1 MRIFFEQQRFHRL
14 SHLQDRLRLWLK
26 PYWQQ
31 SLTLL
36 VAAVVIVVLWRM
48 GWGQSLENTSY
59 SNLFHWRGP
68 LAWDQSIVMIEI
80 DEASLQDLQTPPWS
94 RQLYAKLIEQL
105 AAADPA
111 VIALDKLFVGLDPE
125 DVVLAA
131 ALNQRQVLLAQAWTP
146 DQQPILTN
154 PQLIRATA
162 ALGHVVH
169 GADADGMVRSVPT
182 ELHGLPSLGAVA
194 AQLYQAQLHPASGQ
208 TGTTSLWSQLFE
220 RFFNSA
226 WFNSAQAARRL
237 WLNWEDRIADLPHYS
252 LADLMA
258 GRIESR
264 HLRHKLILVGDP
276 ANNSPELFST
286 PYDRHSSSVYLQ
298 AAIASN
304 LLHQDS
310 LRPLGRLQIA
320 LLLLAVTLPLLLYT
334 ANWFWLHHL
343 WLWPLLGGGWLGLGW
358 LALKANVWLPIAT
371 PLLWFGLV
379 GVSLLLLK
387 LGAAFVMLK
396 QNEARYGL
404 MLQGFNVG
412 IWEWDLKANRF
423 YFSPRWKQMVGYSD
437 LDLSDHPQEWFDRV
451 HPHDRS
457 SLDAAIRDY
466 LEGIGSHF
474 EQEYRLQHGDGSYRW
489 MQGRGLI
496 VWSNDGKAQKLVG
509 SQVDITAQ
517 KQAEEELWRSTFF
530 DRLTEL
536 PSWSGFVSHLEHA
549 INQVQQDSQ
558 RRFAVLWLDLD
569 QFKLIN
575 NSLGNTLG
583 DRLLLAIAQRLKSL
597 LSANQVVARLGE
609 DEFAILLKSVPS
621 SDAAVEIAQQIQQ
634 SLACPFNLDDHEVFV
649 SASVGIVL
657 SAPYY
662 LDPEH
667 LLRDAGTAMYRAK
680 AMGRASCLV
689 FDKSMRTGM
698 LVKLRLESDL
708 RRAIAQG
715 ERQSQMGLAAS
726 SLALGDAAPAA
737 PVSSLQVE
745 EIRTGAI
752 ASGSAGGPASNPA
765 SNPAGN
771 PASGALTSSTTAAPD
786 PAETLQTARSTLNA
800 KLNLPSQYAGQYSG
814 QYPGLELYYQPIVQL
829 STGQVAGFEA
839 LVRWQHAEQGLL
851 FPSRFISMAE
861 ETGLIIPL
869 SWWVLRTACRQ
880 MSYWRRLFPGSR
892 ALTMSVNLS
901 SKQFSMLDLSD
912 RIHQILEES
921 NLDPTSL
928 KLELTES
935 MVIENAASV
944 IDILYQL
951 RTLGIQLAI
960 DDFGTGYSSL
970 SYLPR
975 FPLTTL
981 KIDRSFV
988 EQIGDCND
996 NLEIVRTILALAHK
1010 LRMDVVAEGVETEAQ
1025 AVRLREM
1032 GCEYGQGFFFYKPL
1046 NVEAATQ
1053 LLAK

>member
-1 MRIFFEQQRFHRL
+1 MRIFFEQQRFYSWSSPFQERF
-14 SHLQDRLRLWLK
+14 RLWLK

-31 SLTLL
+31 SLALL
-36 VAAVVIVVLWRM
+36 VAGLVILLLWCM
-48 GWGQSLENTSY
+48 SWGEGLENASY
-59 SNLFHWRGP
+59 PSLFHWRGP
-68 LAWDQSIVMIEI
+68 LSWDPSIVIIEM
-80 DEASLQDLQTPPWS
+80 DEASLQELQTPPWS
-94 RQLYAKLIEQL
+94 RQLYATLVERL
-105 AAADPA
+105 AAADPT
-111 VIALDKLFVGLDPE
+111 VIALDQLFVGLEPD
-125 DVVLAA
+125 DIALTA
-131 ALNQRQVLLAQAWTP
+131 ALSQRRVLLAQNWTA
-146 DQQPILTN
+146 DQQPMLTN
-154 PQLIRATA
+154 PQLSRAAA
-162 ALGHVVH
+162 ALGHVAH
-169 GADADGMVRSVPT
+169 RIDADGLVRSVPA
-182 ELHGLPSLGAVA
+182 ELHGLPSLGAAA
-194 AQLYQAQLHPASGQ
+194 AQLYQAQSQNQ
-208 TGTTSLWSQLFE
+208 TETDSRRFA
-220 RFFNSA
+220 RFFSTLGWSNSA
-226 WFNSAQAARRL
+226 LPSARL
-237 WLNWEDRIADLPHYS
+237 WLNWEGSIAALPHYS
-252 LADLMA
+252 LGDVMA
-258 GRIESR
+258 GRIGPQQ
-264 HLRHKLILVGDP
+264 LRHKLVLVGADRTP
-276 ANNSPELFST
+276 SRFAT
-286 PYDRHSSSVYLQ
+286 PYDPNSPSIYLQ
-298 AAIASN
+298 AAVASN

-310 LRPLGRLQIA
+310 LIPLGRLQTA
-320 LLLLAVTLPLLLYT
+320 LLLLLLTLPLLLYT
-334 ANWFWLHHL
+334 ANWTWSHHL
-343 WLWPLLGGGWLGLGW
+343 WLWPTLGGVWLGLSWAAFG
-358 LALKANVWLPIAT
+358 ANFWLPVAT
-371 PLLWFGLV
+371 PLLWFGLI
-379 GVSLLLLK
+379 GGSLLLLK
-387 LGAAFVMLK
+387 LTAAFVALK
-396 QNEARYGL
+396 QNESRYAL

-412 IWEWDLKANRF
+412 VWEWDLKTNRL
-423 YFSPRWKQMVGYSD
+423 YVSPRWKQMAGYSEF
-437 LDLSDHPQEWFDRV
+437 DLSDHPQEWFERV
-451 HPHDRS
+451 HPHDRP
-457 SLDAAIRDY
+457 SLDAAIRDH
-466 LEGIGSHF
+466 LDGIGSHF
-474 EQEYRLQHGDGSYRW
+474 EQEYRLLHGDGSYRW
-489 MQGRGLI
+489 MQGRGLVI
-496 VWSNDGKAQKLVG
+496 WNSEGKAQKLVG

-536 PSWSGFVSHLEHA
+536 PSWSGFTSHLEHA
-549 INQVQQDSQ
+549 INQAQQDSQ

-575 NSLGNTLG
+575 NSLGSSLG
-583 DRLLLAIAQRLKSL
+583 DRLLLAIAQRLKSF

-609 DEFAILLKSVPS
+609 DEFAILLKSVQN
-621 SDAAVEIAQQIQQ
+621 SDAAVEIAKQIQQ
-634 SLACPFNLDDHEVFV
+634 SLACPFSLDDHEVFV

-680 AMGRASCLV
+680 SMGRASCLV

-715 ERQSQMGLAAS
+715 ERQSQIGLVAS
-726 SLALGDAAPAA
+726 SLVVGDAAPASVQIGDLPA
-737 PVSSLQVE
+737 GAAVIEASS
-745 EIRTGAI
+745 
-752 ASGSAGGPASNPA
+752 SALTNPA
-765 SNPAGN
+765 NQLGPT
-771 PASGALTSSTTAAPD
+771 ASS
-786 PAETLQTARSTLNA
+786 LQTARSTLNSQ
-800 KLNLPSQYAGQYSG
+800 LNLPDQYTGQYSG
-814 QYPGLELYYQPIVQL
+814 QYPGLELYYQPIVRL

-880 MSYWRRLFPGSR
+880 MSYWRQLFPEHA

-901 SKQFSMLDLSD
+901 SQQFSMLDLSQ
-912 RIHQILEES
+912 RIQQILQES
-921 NLDPTSL
+921 QLEPTSL

-951 RTLGIQLAI
+951 RALGIQLAI

-1010 LRMDVVAEGVETEAQ
+1010 LRMDVVAEGVETEVQ
-1025 AVRLREM
+1025 ALRLRDM
-1032 GCEYGQGFFFYKPL
+1032 GCEYGQGFFFHKPM